1 MKRLEELHREAE
13 REKREQVA
21 KAHLRGSHAL
31 KKVHLAQVGKVNIAS
46 VFHVEMSS
54 VT

>member
-1 MKRLEELHREAE
+1 MEELHRDAE

-31 KKVHLAQVGKVNIAS
+31 KKVHLAQVGKVNVP
-46 VFHVEMSS
+46 VFHVKMTS